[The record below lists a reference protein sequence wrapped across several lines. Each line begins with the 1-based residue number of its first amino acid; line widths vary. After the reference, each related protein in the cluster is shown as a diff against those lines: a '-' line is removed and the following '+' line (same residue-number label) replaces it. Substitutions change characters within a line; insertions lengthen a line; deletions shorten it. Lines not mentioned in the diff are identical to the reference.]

1 MVASSGY
8 HPGELAVQRLA
19 GVTGQAAR
27 LAGMVGAG
35 QLSGGLAQFL
45 AGRTFAALSA
55 HDRDGTPWVSP
66 LIGEPGFLDAAGP
79 TTLHVRYRFL
89 RADPLHDLPT
99 GQPVGLVVMEFAI
112 RRRARI
118 NGTLLARDGDMLT
131 IGVEQAYGNCP
142 QYIQSRHTVPATSA
156 DDGPVRMGE
165 TLAAPDI
172 ALIRSADTFFLGTHH
187 PTHGS
192 DASHR
197 GGTKGF
203 VRVEDDGT
211 LWWPDYPGNNMFN
224 SLGNLAENAEAALLF
239 VDFTTG
245 TALHL
250 TGRAEVAWT
259 DRSIPGD
266 DGATGRRVE
275 FTPHRYVAHAVPV
288 HSTDIEA
295 YRDNPPLTTPETV
308 T

>member
-1 MVASSGY
+1 MVASLGY

-35 QLSGGLAQFL
+35 QLSGGLGAFL

-55 HDRDGTPWVSP
+55 RDRDGTPWVSP
-66 LIGEPGFLDAAGP
+66 LIGEPGFLEVSGP
-79 TTLHVRYRFL
+79 TTLHVHYRFPT
-89 RADPLHDLPT
+89 ADPLHDLAP

-118 NGTLLARDGDMLT
+118 NGTLLAVDGDVLT

-142 QYIQSRHTVPATSA
+142 QYIQSRHTAPTPPIGDRPARTGTTLDAA
-156 DDGPVRMGE
+156 DV
-165 TLAAPDI
+165 

-187 PTHGS
+187 RTHGS
-192 DASHR
+192 DSSHR
-197 GGTKGF
+197 GGTPGF

-224 SLGNLAENAEAALLF
+224 SMGNLAENPEAALLF

-259 DRSIPGD
+259 DHEIPGD
-266 DGATGRRVE
+266 DGGTGRRVQ
-275 FTPHRYVAHAVPV
+275 FTLDRYAAHAAPV
-288 HSTDIEA
+288 HSTDLEA
-295 YRDNPPLTTPETV
+295 YRDNPPLTTPEV
-308 T
+308 

>member
-1 MVASSGY
+1 MVASLGY

-35 QLSGGLAQFL
+35 ELTGGLAQFL

-55 HDRDGTPWVSP
+55 RDRDGTPWVSP
-66 LIGEPGFLDAAGP
+66 LIGEPGFLEAAGP
-79 TTLHVRYRFL
+79 TTLRVHHRFPQ
-89 RADPLHDLPT
+89 ADPLHEVAP
-99 GQPVGLVVMEFAI
+99 GQPVGLVVMEFAN

-118 NGTLLARDGDMLT
+118 NGTLLARDGDGLT

-142 QYIQSRHTVPATSA
+142 QYIHSRRTVATTSV
-156 DDGPVRMGE
+156 DDGPAVART
-165 TLAAPDI
+165 TLDEADI
-172 ALIRSADTFFLGTHH
+172 ALIGAANTFFLGTYH

-197 GGTKGF
+197 GGTPGF

-224 SLGNLAENAEAALLF
+224 SLGNLAENPEAALLF

-259 DRSIPGD
+259 EHSIPGD
-266 DGATGRRVE
+266 DGGTGRRVR
-275 FTPHRYVAHAVPV
+275 FTPNRIVAHAVSV
-288 HSTDIEA
+288 HAEDVEA
-295 YRDNPPLTTPETV
+295 YRENPPITTPET
-308 T
+308 

>member
-1 MVASSGY
+1 MVASLGY

-35 QLSGGLAQFL
+35 QLSGGLGAFL

-55 HDRDGTPWVSP
+55 RDRDGTPWVSP
-66 LIGEPGFLDAAGP
+66 LIGAPGFLEVAGP
-79 TTLHVRYRFL
+79 TALHVHYRL
-89 RADPLHDLPT
+89 PKADPLHDLAP

-118 NGTLLARDGDMLT
+118 NGTLLAVDGDVLT

-142 QYIQSRHTVPATSA
+142 QYIQSRHTVPTAPV
-156 DDGPVRMGE
+156 DDGAARTGS
-165 TLAAPDI
+165 TLDAADV
-172 ALIRSADTFFLGTHH
+172 ALIRGADTFFLGTHH
-187 PTHGS
+187 RTHGS

-197 GGTKGF
+197 GGTPGF

-224 SLGNLAENAEAALLF
+224 SLGNIAENGEAALLF
-239 VDFTTG
+239 VDFAG
-245 TALHL
+245 GIALHL

-259 DRSIPGD
+259 DHEIPGD
-266 DGATGRRVE
+266 DGGTGRRVQ
-275 FTPHRYVAHAVPV
+275 FRLDGYVASSVPV
-288 HSTDIEA
+288 HSTDFEA
-295 YRDNPPLTTPETV
+295 YRDNPPLTTPEA
-308 T
+308 

>member
-1 MVASSGY
+1 MVVSSGY
-8 HPGELAVQRLA
+8 HAGELAVQRQA
-19 GVTGQAAR
+19 GVAGLAAR

-35 QLSGGLAQFL
+35 QLSGGLGQFL

-55 HDRDGTPWVSP
+55 RDRDGTPWVSP
-66 LIGEPGFLDAAGP
+66 VIGEPGFLEVAGP
-79 TTLHVRYRFL
+79 TTLHVHYRFPK
-89 RADPLHDLPT
+89 ADPLHDVAP
-99 GQPVGLVVMEFAI
+99 GQPVGLVVMEFAN

-118 NGTLLARDGDMLT
+118 NGTLVAHDGEVLT
-131 IGVEQAYGNCP
+131 VEVDQAYGNCP
-142 QYIQSRHTVPATSA
+142 QYIKSRLTAPNTAV
-156 DDGPVRMGE
+156 DDSPGRAGT
-165 TLAAPDI
+165 TLGAGDVAV
-172 ALIRSADTFFLGTHH
+172 IRSAETFFLGTFH

-197 GGTKGF
+197 GGTPGF

-224 SLGNLAENAEAALLF
+224 SFGNLAENPEAALLF

-245 TALHL
+245 SALHL

-259 DRSIPGD
+259 DPSVPGD
-266 DGATGRRVE
+266 DGGTGRRVE
-275 FTPHRYVAHAVPV
+275 FTPNRYVAHAVPV
-288 HSTDIEA
+288 HSTDLEA
-295 YRDNPPLTTPETV
+295 YRENPPLTTPENV

>member
-1 MVASSGY
+1 MVASLGY
-8 HPGELAVQRLA
+8 HSGELAVQRLA
-19 GVTGQAAR
+19 GVTGHAAR

-55 HDRDGTPWVSP
+55 RDRDGIPWVSP
-66 LIGEPGFLDAAGP
+66 LIGDPGFLEAVGP
-79 TTLHVRYRFL
+79 TTLRVHHRFP
-89 RADPLHDLPT
+89 RADPLHDMAP
-99 GQPVGLVVMEFAI
+99 GQPVGLVVMEFAK

-118 NGTLLARDGDMLT
+118 NGTLLARDGDVLT
-131 IGVEQAYGNCP
+131 VEVEQAYGNCP
-142 QYIQSRHTVPATSA
+142 QYIQGRQTVPTTSL
-156 DDGPVRMGE
+156 DDSPARVGT
-165 TLAAPDI
+165 TLDGADI
-172 ALIRSADTFFLGTHH
+172 ASIRSADTFFLGTMH

-197 GGTKGF
+197 GGTPGF

-239 VDFTTG
+239 VDFMTG

-250 TGRAEVAWT
+250 TGRAVVAWT
-259 DRSIPGD
+259 DHSIPGD
-266 DGATGRRVE
+266 DGGTGRRVQ
-275 FTPHRYVAHAVPV
+275 FTPNRIVARAVPV
-288 HSTDIEA
+288 HSTDVEA
-295 YRDNPPLTTPETV
+295 YRDNPPLTTPET
-308 T
+308 

>member
-1 MVASSGY
+1 MVVSLGY

-35 QLSGGLAQFL
+35 QLSGGLGAFL

-55 HDRDGTPWVSP
+55 RDRDGTPWVSP
-66 LIGEPGFLDAAGP
+66 LIGAPGFLEVAGP
-79 TTLHVRYRFL
+79 TTLHVHYRL
-89 RADPLHDLPT
+89 PKADPLHDLAP

-118 NGTLLARDGDMLT
+118 NGTLLAVDGDVLT

-142 QYIQSRHTVPATSA
+142 QYIQSRHTAPTAPV
-156 DDGPVRMGE
+156 DDGAARTGT
-165 TLAAPDI
+165 TLDTADI
-172 ALIRSADTFFLGTHH
+172 ALIRGADTFFLGTHH
-187 PTHGS
+187 RTHGS

-197 GGTKGF
+197 GGTPGF

-224 SLGNLAENAEAALLF
+224 SLGNIAENGEAALLF
-239 VDFTTG
+239 VDFAGG

-259 DRSIPGD
+259 DHEIPGD
-266 DGATGRRVE
+266 DGGTGRRVQ
-275 FTPHRYVAHAVPV
+275 FRLDGYVASSVPV
-288 HSTDIEA
+288 HSTDFEA
-295 YRDNPPLTTPETV
+295 YRDNPPLTTPEA
-308 T
+308 

>member
-19 GVTGQAAR
+19 GVTGLASR

-35 QLSGGLAQFL
+35 QLSGGLGQFL

-55 HDRDGTPWVSP
+55 RDRDGTPWVSP
-66 LIGEPGFLDAAGP
+66 LIGEPGFLEVVDA
-79 TTLHVRYRFL
+79 TTLRVHYRFPT
-89 RADPLHDLPT
+89 ADPLHDLAP

-118 NGTLLARDGDMLT
+118 NGTLLAVDGDVLT
-131 IGVEQAYGNCP
+131 VGVEQAYGNCP
-142 QYIQSRHTVPATSA
+142 QYIQRRQTVATTA
-156 DDGPVRMGE
+156 VDDGPARVGT
-165 TLAAPDI
+165 TLDGADV
-172 ALIRSADTFFLGTHH
+172 ALIRRANTFFLGTFH
-187 PTHGS
+187 PTRGS

-197 GGTKGF
+197 GGTPGF

-224 SLGNLAENAEAALLF
+224 SMGNLAENPEAALLF
-239 VDFTTG
+239 VDFDGG

-250 TGRAEVAWT
+250 TGRAETAWT
-259 DRSIPGD
+259 DHSIPGD
-266 DGATGRRVE
+266 DGGTGRRVE
-275 FTPHRYVAHAVPV
+275 FTLNRYVAHAVPV
-288 HSTDIEA
+288 HSADIEA
-295 YRDNPPLTTPETV
+295 YRDNPPITTPEV
-308 T
+308 

>member
-1 MVASSGY
+1 MVASLGY

-45 AGRTFAALSA
+45 AGRTFAVLSA
-55 HDRDGTPWVSP
+55 RDRDGTPWVSP
-66 LIGEPGFLDAAGP
+66 LIGEPGFFEAAGP
-79 TTLHVRYRFL
+79 TALRVHHRFPA
-89 RADPLHDLPT
+89 ADPLHDLSP
-99 GQPVGLVVMEFAI
+99 GQPVGLVVMEFAN

-118 NGTLLARDGDMLT
+118 NGTLLVREGDVLT
-131 IGVEQAYGNCP
+131 VGVEQAYGNCP
-142 QYIQSRHTVPATSA
+142 QYIQSRRTVPTTPV
-156 DDGPVRMGE
+156 DDSPARVGT
-165 TLAAPDI
+165 TLDEADI
-172 ALIRSADTFFLGTHH
+172 ALIRSADTFFLGTYH

-197 GGTKGF
+197 GGTPGF

-239 VDFTTG
+239 VDFTAG

-259 DRSIPGD
+259 DESTPGD
-266 DGATGRRVE
+266 DGGTGRRVQ
-275 FTPHRYVAHAVPV
+275 FRPNRIVAHAVPV
-288 HSTDIEA
+288 HSTDLEA
-295 YRDNPPLTTPETV
+295 YRDNPPLTTPEA
-308 T
+308 